1 MLKSEF
7 VRKALMTLSNRKVD
21 SFNCAKIFDN
31 DFQTSP
37 ELKEQAK
44 KYPHPAEDLLKLSKN
59 CSRLITERGYFTN
72 SMTIE
77 EESFPIAY
85 GIFFHNQVTQ
95 MEQLLRAIYRPQNI
109 YVIHLDQKAAISD
122 YHVAKSIAECFPN
135 VFLSSKRFAI
145 KWGDFSLVEADLVVM
160 RDLLRFSS
168 WRYYINLC
176 GMDFPLKT
184 NLQIVRFLRGLNG
197 KNIVELDFRRWIHRW
212 RKALKQKP
220 VPHNITLAKGSHYVA
235 VTRDFIN
242 YTVNNRIAQ
251 DLINWL
257 RNTTI
262 PDESVYP
269 TIFYNTHIG
278 SPHPYNKNIQLNRNL
293 HGLDYIS
300 SMPKATKLSK
310 IELGKILALKVEGM
324 GTHSHLYKLAKY
336 VAWKGEKPCSG
347 SYKHSVCILGLED
360 LKHVILK
367 EHLFVNKFERNLA
380 YACMEEWHFNKT
392 CDEYV
397 NLAND
402 MRTHGSYSQI
412 YKLAKYVV
420 WQDTKNKN
428 ESICYGSF
436 RRSVCAFGLQD
447 LKRIT
452 LEKHLFANKFYRNL
466 PYACLEEWHFNKTR
480 DEYLSLV
487 NNVPPQSDWWKRIER
502 MGLQE
507 TM

>member
-1 MLKSEF
+1 MNFWRKVSSIRKSYSTLVILFILMMIIIMFTSRKRKSISMLKSEF

-44 KYPHPAEDLLKLSKN
+44 KYPHPAQDLLKLSKN

-85 GIFFHNQVTQ
+85 GIFFHHQVTQ

-278 SPHPYNKNIQLNRNL
+278 SPHPYN
-293 HGLDYIS
+293 S
-300 SMPKATKLSK
+300 
-310 IELGKILALKVEGM
+310 
-324 GTHSHLYKLAKY
+324 THSHLYKLAKY

-360 LKHVILK
+360 FKHVILK

-392 CDEYV
+392 CDEYL

-402 MRTHGSYSQI
+402 MRTQGNG
-412 YKLAKYVV
+412 
-420 WQDTKNKN
+420 W
-428 ESICYGSF
+428 G
-436 RRSVCAFGLQD
+436 
-447 LKRIT
+447 
-452 LEKHLFANKFYRNL
+452 
-466 PYACLEEWHFNKTR
+466 W
-480 DEYLSLV
+480 
-487 NNVPPQSDWWKRIER
+487 
-502 MGLQE
+502 
-507 TM
+507 

>member
-1 MLKSEF
+1 MNFWRKVSSIRKSYSTLVILFILMMIIIMFTSRKRKSISMLKSEF

-44 KYPHPAEDLLKLSKN
+44 KYPHPAQDLLKLSKN

-85 GIFFHNQVTQ
+85 GIFFHHQVTQ

-278 SPHPYNKNIQLNRNL
+278 SPHPYN
-293 HGLDYIS
+293 S
-300 SMPKATKLSK
+300 
-310 IELGKILALKVEGM
+310 
-324 GTHSHLYKLAKY
+324 
-336 VAWKGEKPCSG
+336 
-347 SYKHSVCILGLED
+347 
-360 LKHVILK
+360 
-367 EHLFVNKFERNLA
+367 
-380 YACMEEWHFNKT
+380 
-392 CDEYV
+392 
-397 NLAND
+397 
-402 MRTHGSYSQI
+402 SYSQI

-466 PYACLEEWHFNKTR
+466 PYACLEEWHFNKTH

-507 TM
+507 TT